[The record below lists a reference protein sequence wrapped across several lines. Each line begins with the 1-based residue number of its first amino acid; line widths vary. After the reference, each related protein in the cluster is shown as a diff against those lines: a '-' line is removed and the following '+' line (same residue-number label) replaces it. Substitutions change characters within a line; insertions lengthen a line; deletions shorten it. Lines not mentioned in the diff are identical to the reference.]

1 MRAEE
6 ASSCRCAVV
15 GGGCS
20 RQWPCLVLLAS
31 VSAAPAQS
39 PERLWQEKADA
50 APPADIARL
59 NDFLH
64 NLAERLKPFLVQVRV
79 SRAVES
85 PAEGEGGTPEE
96 RRASGSGFLIRQD
109 GYLVTNAHVVTEAER
124 IQVKLSDGR
133 RFEGRLVGQ
142 DDRVDLALVK
152 IEATGLP
159 VADLGDSN
167 RLRVGELVLALGHPF
182 GLEQTVSFG
191 IVSRKGAPL
200 DVAAPGFD
208 FIQTDAAINPGN
220 SGGPLVSMAGEVI
233 GVNSM
238 AARNGSIGFAIPIN
252 LVKGLLPQLAE
263 KGKVEWGWLGVSI
276 AEVADEDVA
285 RYRLKEP
292 RGVLVRQVVAGQ
304 PADKGGVKA
313 NDVILGVDGARVNE
327 PRDLQRIISSTPVG
341 KSVKLSMMREGQ
353 ETEVSVVVGL
363 YEAGPTRPRRQPV
376 PDRQPVPRSA
386 ERSPARPLAGGGR
399 MISRRV
405 FVGTLGLAALAA
417 PVRAEAQRAARQSR
431 IAFLGAESPSTSQQF
446 LAAFREG
453 LRARGYVEGRDV
465 VVEAF
470 WAEGRGDRFPDLVA
484 EILRQ
489 KPDVLVVMSTP
500 AGLAAKKATATV
512 PIVFVAADPSGT
524 GLVPSLSRPGG
535 NVTGVSLSLGVE
547 FTGKWLEL
555 LREAVP
561 RGVAR
566 WPSSGI
572 PTIRRMSST

>member
-1 MRAEE
+1 MQVRG
-6 ASSCRCAVV
+6 RRWRVLTAVAV
-15 GGGCS
+15 
-20 RQWPCLVLLAS
+20 LVLLAS
-31 VSAAPAQS
+31 VSVAPAQS

-50 APPADIARL
+50 APPADIQRL

-79 SRAVES
+79 SRAIES
-85 PAEGEGGTPEE
+85 PAEGEGGTPEG

-109 GYLVTNAHVVTEAER
+109 GYLVTNAHVVSDAER

-133 RFEGRLVGQ
+133 RFEGRLVGL
-142 DDRVDLALVK
+142 DERVDLALVK
-152 IEATGLP
+152 IEAAGLP

-292 RGVLVRQVVAGQ
+292 GGVLVRQVVAGQ

-353 ETEVSVVVGL
+353 ATEVSVIVGL
-363 YEAGPTRPRRQPV
+363 YEAGPAGPARPRRQPV
-376 PDRQPVPRSA
+376 
-386 ERSPARPLAGGGR
+386 
-399 MISRRV
+399 
-405 FVGTLGLAALAA
+405 A
-417 PVRAEAQRAARQSR
+417 PPQR
-431 IAFLGAESPSTSQQF
+431 
-446 LAAFREG
+446 
-453 LRARGYVEGRDV
+453 
-465 VVEAF
+465 
-470 WAEGRGDRFPDLVA
+470 
-484 EILRQ
+484 
-489 KPDVLVVMSTP
+489 
-500 AGLAAKKATATV
+500 
-512 PIVFVAADPSGT
+512 
-524 GLVPSLSRPGG
+524 
-535 NVTGVSLSLGVE
+535 
-547 FTGKWLEL
+547 
-555 LREAVP
+555 
-561 RGVAR
+561 
-566 WPSSGI
+566 
-572 PTIRRMSST
+572 

>member
-1 MRAEE
+1 MQVR
-6 ASSCRCAVV
+6 SRRWRVLTAVAV
-15 GGGCS
+15 F
-20 RQWPCLVLLAS
+20 VLLAS
-31 VSAAPAQS
+31 VSVAPAQS

-50 APPADIARL
+50 APPADIQRL

-79 SRAVES
+79 NRAVEG
-85 PAEGEGGTPEE
+85 PAEGEGGTPEG

-109 GYLVTNAHVVTEAER
+109 GYLVTNAHVVGDAER

-133 RFEGRLVGQ
+133 RFEGRLVGL
-142 DDRVDLALVK
+142 DERVDLALVK

-167 RLRVGELVLALGHPF
+167 RLRVGEFVLALGHPF

-200 DVAAPGFD
+200 DVASQGFD

-292 RGVLVRQVVAGQ
+292 GGVLVRQVVAGQ

-341 KSVKLSMMREGQ
+341 KSVKLSMIREGQ
-353 ETEVSVVVGL
+353 ATEVSVIVGL
-363 YEAGPTRPRRQPV
+363 YEAGPAGPARPRRQPV
-376 PDRQPVPRSA
+376 PVPT
-386 ERSPARPLAGGGR
+386 P
-399 MISRRV
+399 
-405 FVGTLGLAALAA
+405 
-417 PVRAEAQRAARQSR
+417 
-431 IAFLGAESPSTSQQF
+431 
-446 LAAFREG
+446 
-453 LRARGYVEGRDV
+453 
-465 VVEAF
+465 
-470 WAEGRGDRFPDLVA
+470 
-484 EILRQ
+484 Q
-489 KPDVLVVMSTP
+489 K
-500 AGLAAKKATATV
+500 
-512 PIVFVAADPSGT
+512 
-524 GLVPSLSRPGG
+524 
-535 NVTGVSLSLGVE
+535 
-547 FTGKWLEL
+547 
-555 LREAVP
+555 
-561 RGVAR
+561 
-566 WPSSGI
+566 
-572 PTIRRMSST
+572 

>member
-1 MRAEE
+1 MQVRG
-6 ASSCRCAVV
+6 RRWRVLTAVAV
-15 GGGCS
+15 
-20 RQWPCLVLLAS
+20 LVLLAS
-31 VSAAPAQS
+31 VSVAPAQS

-50 APPADIARL
+50 APPADIQRL

-79 SRAVES
+79 SRAIES
-85 PAEGEGGTPEE
+85 PAEGEGGTPEG

-109 GYLVTNAHVVTEAER
+109 GYLVTNAHVVSDAER

-292 RGVLVRQVVAGQ
+292 GGVLVRQVVAGQ

-353 ETEVSVVVGL
+353 ATEVSVIVGL
-363 YEAGPTRPRRQPV
+363 YEAGPSGPARPRRAPV
-376 PDRQPVPRSA
+376 PTP
-386 ERSPARPLAGGGR
+386 
-399 MISRRV
+399 
-405 FVGTLGLAALAA
+405 
-417 PVRAEAQRAARQSR
+417 QR
-431 IAFLGAESPSTSQQF
+431 
-446 LAAFREG
+446 
-453 LRARGYVEGRDV
+453 
-465 VVEAF
+465 
-470 WAEGRGDRFPDLVA
+470 
-484 EILRQ
+484 
-489 KPDVLVVMSTP
+489 
-500 AGLAAKKATATV
+500 
-512 PIVFVAADPSGT
+512 
-524 GLVPSLSRPGG
+524 
-535 NVTGVSLSLGVE
+535 
-547 FTGKWLEL
+547 
-555 LREAVP
+555 
-561 RGVAR
+561 
-566 WPSSGI
+566 
-572 PTIRRMSST
+572 